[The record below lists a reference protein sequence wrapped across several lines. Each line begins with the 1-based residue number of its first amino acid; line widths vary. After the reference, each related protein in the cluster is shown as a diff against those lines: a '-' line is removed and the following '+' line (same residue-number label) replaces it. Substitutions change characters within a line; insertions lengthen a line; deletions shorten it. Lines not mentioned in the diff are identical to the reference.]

1 MSTYPIVLVTDHR
14 CYREMYWTQNSGILL
29 NTDGD
34 EYAEIS
40 EKECLSQVLSRR
52 LCRSQIFLASSAF
65 TVENIQSRS
74 LLIALSFL
82 SIVYSPDVFCGQ
94 TFLKVIAKNQKP
106 VFWKSFEVYSDRGE
120 ASICTCQPLFY
131 SCGTGNS
138 LLVSHRK
145 EKDTFALIMTGFLK
159 YEVILQYKLFT
170 LLDIPTQYSSTQKV

>member
-29 NTDGD
+29 NTEGD

-52 LCRSQIFLASSAF
+52 LCQSQIFLASSAF

-82 SIVYSPDVFCGQ
+82 SIVYSPEVFCCQ
-94 TFLKVIAKNQKP
+94 TSLKVITKNQNP

-120 ASICTCQPLFY
+120 ASICTGQPLCY
-131 SCGTGNS
+131 SCGTGKS

-145 EKDTFALIMTGFLK
+145 EKDTFTLIMTGF
-159 YEVILQYKLFT
+159 
-170 LLDIPTQYSSTQKV
+170 

>member
-1 MSTYPIVLVTDHR
+1 MFLLPTISATGKCIELKIVAFYSTLTVMNMRKYMKKSVWVKSYQDDYAGARSFLLPPLLYYGRKYP
-14 CYREMYWTQNSGILL
+14 QPKSFN
-29 NTDGD
+29 
-34 EYAEIS
+34 
-40 EKECLSQVLSRR
+40 
-52 LCRSQIFLASSAF
+52 
-65 TVENIQSRS
+65 RS
-74 LLIALSFL
+74 LISLHGLFTWRFL
-82 SIVYSPDVFCGQ
+82 WSNFPKS
-94 TFLKVIAKNQKP
+94 NSQKP

-170 LLDIPTQYSSTQKV
+170 LLDIPTQYSSAQKVK

>member
-1 MSTYPIVLVTDHR
+1 MSTYPIVLVTDHQ
-14 CYREMYWTQNSGILL
+14 CYWEMYWTQNSGILL

-34 EYAEIS
+34 EYAEIH
-40 EKECLSQVLSRR
+40 EEECLSQDDYAGA
-52 LCRSQIFLASSAF
+52 RSFLLPPLLYYGRKYPEPKSF
-65 TVENIQSRS
+65 NRS
-74 LLIALSFL
+74 LISLHRLFTWSFL
-82 SIVYSPDVFCGQ
+82 WSNFP
-94 TFLKVIAKNQKP
+94 KVITKNQKP
-106 VFWKSFEVYSDRGE
+106 VFWKSFEVYFDRGE

-145 EKDTFALIMTGFLK
+145 EKDTFALIMTAFLK